1 LVDAAVGFI
10 EFFRSGGSECAV
22 VVAAEGGCCEAAGGE
37 EAEDFGEVVEE
48 DIFIIGVVCTLL
60 YWRG

>member
-1 LVDAAVGFI
+1 MDAVVGLV
-10 EFFRSGGSECAV
+10 EFFGSGGLECAV
-22 VVAAEGGCCEAAGGE
+22 VVAAEVGRCEAAGGE